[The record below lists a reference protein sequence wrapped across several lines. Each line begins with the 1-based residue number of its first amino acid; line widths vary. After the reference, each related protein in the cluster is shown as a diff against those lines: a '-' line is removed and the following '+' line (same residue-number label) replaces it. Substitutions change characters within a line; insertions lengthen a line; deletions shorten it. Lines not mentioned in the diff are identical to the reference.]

1 MPIKDLIIVTLG
13 YAVVISGMYF
23 LYGSFRGLPILTN
36 LLLVDIIGTF
46 LIFFCS
52 LLWRNSSW
60 YDAYW
65 SVIPPILLL
74 LPFIYGADI
83 SSMHRFL
90 LLMFGTLFW
99 AIRLT
104 YNWIR
109 NWDGFSHEDWRYIG
123 MKSSQASI
131 VSKLLIDFIG
141 IHLIPTLCVFLG
153 LIPAINALYGNDTA
167 INFVD
172 WIALAI
178 ILIGVLIQIIS
189 DQQMFNFR
197 KDPLNKG
204 KTMQS
209 GLWFYSRHPNYF
221 GELLFWLGLA
231 VFAIASNDLGLINYV
246 GIIVMYLL
254 IAIGSVKMMDDRSLK
269 SRPDFNSYAKTTP
282 KIMINFFKR
291 RL

>member
-1 MPIKDLIIVTLG
+1 MSIKDLIIVTLG

-23 LYGSFRGLPILTN
+23 LYGSFTDLPILTN

-83 SSMHRFL
+83 SSTHRFL

-123 MKSSQASI
+123 CLLYTSPSPRDATLSRMPSSA
-131 VSKLLIDFIG
+131 
-141 IHLIPTLCVFLG
+141 
-153 LIPAINALYGNDTA
+153 
-167 INFVD
+167 
-172 WIALAI
+172 
-178 ILIGVLIQIIS
+178 
-189 DQQMFNFR
+189 
-197 KDPLNKG
+197 
-204 KTMQS
+204 
-209 GLWFYSRHPNYF
+209 
-221 GELLFWLGLA
+221 
-231 VFAIASNDLGLINYV
+231 
-246 GIIVMYLL
+246 
-254 IAIGSVKMMDDRSLK
+254 
-269 SRPDFNSYAKTTP
+269 
-282 KIMINFFKR
+282 
-291 RL
+291 